1 MGRTGN
7 QTPRYLVR
15 AFLYDEHGEAHFH
28 EWKGVSTVE
37 AITQLHPQFKEY
49 NRHQIQRLINTRR
62 DGVLR
67 RKKIK
72 TNTNIYIERLE
83 AAELDHE
90 EYHNCFEK

>member
-15 AFLYDEHGEAHFH
+15 AFLYDEYGEAHFH
-28 EWKGVSTVE
+28 EWKGVKTVE
-37 AITQLHPQFKEY
+37 AITQLHPQFKDFG
-49 NRHQIQRLINTRR
+49 RHQIQRLINTRR

-72 TNTNIYIERLE
+72 TNTCIYIERLE
-83 AAELDHE
+83 PAELDHE
-90 EYHNCFEK
+90 EYHT

>member
-15 AFLYDEHGEAHFH
+15 AFLFDTHGEAHFH
-28 EWKGVSTVE
+28 EWKGVKTVE
-37 AITQLHPQFKEY
+37 AITELHPQFKDLS
-49 NRHQIQRLINTRR
+49 RHQIQRLINTRR

-83 AAELDHE
+83 PAELDHE
-90 EYHNCFEK
+90 EYHD